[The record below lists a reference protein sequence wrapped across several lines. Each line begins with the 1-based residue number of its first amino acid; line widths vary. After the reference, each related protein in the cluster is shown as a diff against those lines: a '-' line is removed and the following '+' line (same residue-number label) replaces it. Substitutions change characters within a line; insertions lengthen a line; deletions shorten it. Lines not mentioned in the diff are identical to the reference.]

1 MNYNSRIYILTKTA
15 DDMGKLADLD
25 LRDFG
30 EVHKPLSTL
39 PETFQMNLREFVLED
54 GHYSASPTDLCEAV
68 MLIAQRLPGEAMVL
82 ADTVDDAGAS
92 AHVCHLGGDVIFRSF
107 GGANPDARCTQK
119 TSIKD
124 PLAWLERLAEY
135 ALTDR
140 DRAFI
145 ASIPPENPKMPEP
158 PAHDESTVYVPETM
172 DTLDFLTAID
182 IVSQHPQLRE
192 ETQVCRRLS
201 IPKSLRV
208 IVPGAIENLF
218 CMSKLEEIV
227 LDPENPN
234 FTLRNGR
241 LYSSDGTQIYPEN
254 TQPDTAKVE
263 EDGDVSAFCEVDFN
277 KAGGMDAL
285 IQALGGLND
294 RPTIVS
300 TLDTHYEK
308 HGLKHIDDPRFF
320 ASNFTI
326 DLANEW
332 VNLIDA
338 HLKALEVMKKVV
350 GQELVKKP
358 EAGTLAGFSALM
370 KRELEDIAKIRV
382 MYWTEAESVIKAG
395 LYKKIRDEDLR
406 RGISDF
412 FRQRLE
418 EDEEDVTINGENRL
432 AVPIPG
438 IGRIRETV
446 QYQG

>member
-1 MNYNSRIYILTKTA
+1 MKYDSRIYILTKTA
-15 DDMGKLADLD
+15 DDMGKLSDLD
-25 LRDFG
+25 FRDFG

-39 PETFQMNLREFVLED
+39 PETIQMNLREFVMEG

-68 MLIAQRLPGEAMVL
+68 MLIAKRLPGEAMVL

-92 AHVCHLGGDVIFRSF
+92 AHVFCLGGEVIFRSF

-119 TSIKD
+119 ASIKA
-124 PLAWLERLAEY
+124 PLTWLERLAEY
-135 ALTDR
+135 TLADQDR
-140 DRAFI
+140 TFI
-145 ASIPPENPKMPEP
+145 ASLTPEVQKA
-158 PAHDESTVYVPETM
+158 PAKDESTVYVPETM

-182 IVSQHPQLRE
+182 IVSEHPQLRE
-192 ETQVCRRLS
+192 EKQVCRRLS
-201 IPKSLRV
+201 IPRSLRV
-208 IVPGAIENLF
+208 IVPGAIEHLF
-218 CMSKLEEIV
+218 CMSRLEEIV

-234 FTLRNGR
+234 FTLRDGR

-254 TQPDTAKVE
+254 AKPDTAEE
-263 EDGDVSAFCEVDFN
+263 EDGDVSTFCEVDFN
-277 KAGGMDAL
+277 KVGGMDTL
-285 IQALGGLND
+285 VQAFGGLND

-300 TLDTHYEK
+300 TLDTHYDK
-308 HGLKHIDDPRFF
+308 HGLKHIDDPQFF

-338 HLKALEVMKKVV
+338 HLKTLEVMKKVV
-350 GQELVKKP
+350 GQELTKKP

-382 MYWTEAESVIKAG
+382 MYWTEAERVVKAG

-412 FRQRLE
+412 FCQRLE
-418 EDEEDVTINGENRL
+418 EDEEDITINGENRL

-438 IGRIRETV
+438 IGRIREAV
-446 QYQG
+446 QYRG